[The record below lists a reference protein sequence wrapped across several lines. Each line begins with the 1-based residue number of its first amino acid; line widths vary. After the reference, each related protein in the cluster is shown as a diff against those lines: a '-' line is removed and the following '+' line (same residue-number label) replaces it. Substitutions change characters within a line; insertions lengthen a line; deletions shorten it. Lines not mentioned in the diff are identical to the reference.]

1 MLARLNSFSHLFVF
15 CMPPR
20 ENYCVNFLNLPL
32 VKQIYCRKQ
41 KLEKPQMDAKCKRL
55 SSLIKENA
63 KRRMEFLE
71 KESSLV

>member
-1 MLARLNSFSHLFVF
+1 MASLICLFSVCHLGQIT
-15 CMPPR
+15 R
-20 ENYCVNFLNLPL
+20 INFLNLPL

-55 SSLIKENA
+55 SNLIKENA
-63 KRRMEFLE
+63 KRRMELLE